1 MTVINNVLEQTGNAV
16 GIVYTCPAGISHAV
30 VHVYLTANGGG
41 TFTGACSAKLNSG
54 ATGRSDAF
62 LLAQNNQAD
71 TTLLANASASL
82 ILAPGDFIALGT
94 NGASSLGT
102 LTVTGYEVP

>member
-1 MTVINNVLEQTGNAV
+1 MTVINNVLEQSGGAV

-41 TFTGACSAKLNSG
+41 SFTGPCSAKLNSN
-54 ATGRSDAF
+54 TVGRTDAF
-62 LLAQNNQAD
+62 LMAQNDSAD
-71 TTLLANASASL
+71 TSLLGNASASL

-94 NGASSLGT
+94 SGASSKGT